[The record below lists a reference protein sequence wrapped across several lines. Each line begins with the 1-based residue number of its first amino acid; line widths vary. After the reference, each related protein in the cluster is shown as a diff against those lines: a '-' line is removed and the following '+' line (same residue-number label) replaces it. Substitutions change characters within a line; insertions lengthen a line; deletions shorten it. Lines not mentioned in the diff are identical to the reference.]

1 MHTKSPHISVPGQSI
16 LNRVLSIPA
25 EEFQSW
31 SEFSQELA
39 TSLAFEFFIIRYNP
53 FIPAESVAKSVFKR
67 LEEEKGGIASQEYAQ
82 IKAGLK
88 DFWEEYMKDQNF
100 KAKVKQRLAAIVPA
114 EHIVTSPNAL
124 VECAT
129 DATDLRLEV
138 PMLLVAPGSTEEV
151 QRIISLAN
159 ELEFSIV
166 PRGGGSGLTGG
177 AIPAARRTIILSLS
191 RMKSILSIDTQNM
204 ILCAQTGVIT
214 LNAIEAVD
222 EQGLLFTVDPASKA
236 SSSLGGNISENAGG
250 PFAFEYG
257 TTLDNVLSYTMVQP
271 LGHIITI
278 KRRNH
283 PRHKILPQETA
294 IFDVMD
300 HEGNLI
306 RTVSLEGS
314 EIRAPGL
321 GKDVSNKMLGGLPG
335 IQKEGV
341 DGIITEACFTLHP
354 KPAHSQTLCLE
365 FFGQSMHNA
374 MLVITDLVQLRDHI
388 REQGD
393 LVKMSSLEEFGTKYV
408 QAIEY
413 QKKSQKYEGEPISV
427 LLIQIDSSD
436 PVALEQIKQD
446 IVAIAEKVHNVDVFV
461 ARSEKE
467 AEEFWHDRHRLSAI
481 TKHTSGFKINE
492 DVVIP
497 IQAIPEFANFI
508 EELNLHYLA
517 RAYRK
522 ALQQVSEL
530 NQVDPGDEFID
541 MEMTF
546 ANKILKRKI
555 SSKKLSEQ
563 EFELQIYYF
572 FQDLISRFP
581 QHNQDLEGIHRHM
594 STTRV
599 IIANHMH
606 AGDGN
611 CHVNLPVNSN
621 DQEMLRLAEE
631 AAGKV
636 FRKVLELNGSV
647 SGEHGIGITKI
658 AFLDQKKI
666 QDLYAY
672 KQEVDPKNLLNPGK
686 LVQSGIQQIP
696 YTFSFN
702 RLIQDIAKTSLPHKD
717 KLIELLHTIQTCS
730 RCGKCKQVCPMYYPE
745 KGFLY
750 HPRNKIITL
759 GALIEALYY
768 SLLDKGQPDKHIMK
782 ALEDILE
789 RCTGCGKCTDICP
802 VKINIPD
809 QVLSMR
815 SFLEEDFWTGQH
827 PIKSRVLGYL
837 SRNPERIPT
846 AAKISSIGQSVQQ
859 HTVAKLPKAWR
870 ERRDHILLR
879 EPAPSLDFT
888 NLYQVL
894 HLKDPPILWPAGHRP
909 GAPISGV
916 YYFPGCGASLFS
928 REIGLAAIN
937 LLLSLGTAVILPPKQ
952 QCCGYPLLVSGYQQ
966 EYRRTQYA
974 ANEGIAQAMTL
985 ADEHHIQLQAVVTS
999 CGTCRES
1006 LLKTKI
1012 LSRKN
1017 EGPALLDVMQYVYE
1031 RFGQVIQEQVK
1042 AEHRDNT
1049 EHPTQPLL
1057 FHSSCHSEW
1066 SGLPANTSSKVY
1078 AQALST
1084 MLDRPVKLSPGCCG
1098 ESGLGALTSPH
1109 IYNTIRHRKK
1119 EQLEHDIEGYPL
1131 DLPVLVSCPSCKIG
1145 IRRILLDLQPRREVL
1160 HAVEYINRVLYGQ
1173 NWSKQLQQGLKSSTY
1188 TPAQTDMLP

>member
-1 MHTKSPHISVPGQSI
+1 MHNKTPHISVPGQTI

-25 EEFQSW
+25 EEFRSW
-31 SEFSQELA
+31 SESTQELA
-39 TSLAFEFFIIRYNP
+39 TSLSFEFFIVRYNP

-67 LEEEKGGIASQEYAQ
+67 LEAEKGGIAPGEYAQ
-82 IKAGLK
+82 IKNGLES
-88 DFWEEYMKDQNF
+88 FWEEYQNDQQF
-100 KAKVKQRLAAIVPA
+100 KSQVKQRLAQIMPS
-114 EHIVTSPNAL
+114 EHIVTAPNAL

-129 DATDLRLEV
+129 DATDLRLEI

-151 QRIISLAN
+151 QRIIALAN
-159 ELEFSIV
+159 EMEFSIV

-191 RMKSILSIDTQNM
+191 RMKSILSIDTYDM
-204 ILCAQTGVIT
+204 VLCAQTGVIT
-214 LNAIEAVD
+214 LNAIEAVA
-222 EQGLLFTVDPASKA
+222 EHGLLFTVDPASKA

-257 TTLDNVLSYTMVQP
+257 TTLDNILSYTMVQP
-271 LGHIITI
+271 SGQSITVT
-278 KRRNH
+278 RRNH
-283 PRHKILPQETA
+283 PRHKILPRETA
-294 IFDVMD
+294 VFDVTD
-300 HEGNLI
+300 HQGNLL
-306 RTVSLEGS
+306 RTVSLEGGD
-314 EIRAPGL
+314 IRAPGL
-321 GKDVSNKMLGGLPG
+321 GKDVSNKVLGGLPG

-341 DGIITEACFTLHP
+341 DGIITEACFTLYP
-354 KPAHSQTLCLE
+354 KPEHSQTLCLE

-374 MLVITDLVQLRDHI
+374 MRVITELVQLRDRI

-413 QKKSQKYEGEPISV
+413 EKKSQKYEGEPISV
-427 LLIQIDSSD
+427 LLIQIDSGD
-436 PVALEQIKQD
+436 LQALEQIKQD
-446 IVAIAEKVHNVDVFV
+446 IVAIAEKVDNVDVFV
-461 ARSEKE
+461 ARDEKE

-497 IQAIPEFANFI
+497 IQAIPEFADFI

-530 NQVDPGDEFID
+530 DQVDPGDEFID

-546 ANKILKRKI
+546 ANKVLKRKI
-555 SSKKLSEQ
+555 SSKKLAEQ
-563 EFELQIYYF
+563 EFELQIHYF
-572 FQDLISRFP
+572 FQDLISRHP
-581 QHNQDLEGIHRHM
+581 QHAQDLEDIHRHM
-594 STTRV
+594 SSTRI

-636 FRKVLELNGSV
+636 FRKVLELSGSV

-666 QDLYAY
+666 QDLFAY
-672 KQEVDPKNLLNPGK
+672 KQQVDPKNLLNPGK

-717 KLIELLHTIQTCS
+717 KLIELLRTIQTCS

-745 KGFLY
+745 RGFLY

-768 SLLDKGQPDKHIMK
+768 SLLDKGQPDKHIMES
-782 ALEDILE
+782 LEDILE
-789 RCTGCGKCTDICP
+789 RCTACGKCTAICP
-802 VKINIPD
+802 VKINVPD

-827 PIKSRVLGYL
+827 PIKTRVMKYL
-837 SRNPERIPT
+837 SRNPERVPA
-846 AAKISSIGQSVQQ
+846 AAKVSSIGQSVQKQ
-859 HTVAKLPKAWR
+859 TIARLPRSWR
-870 ERRDHILLR
+870 ERRTNILFR

-894 HLKDPPILWPAGHRP
+894 QPGEPPILWPRGHRP
-909 GAPISGV
+909 GAPVSGV

-928 REIGLAAIN
+928 KEIGLAAIN
-937 LLLSLGTAVILPPKQ
+937 LLLSLGTAVIIPPRQ
-952 QCCGYPLLVSGYQQ
+952 QCCGYPLLASGSHQ
-966 EYRRTQYA
+966 EYRATQNA
-974 ANEGIAQAMTL
+974 ADEGIGRAISLAQ
-985 ADEHHIQLQAVVTS
+985 EHRIQLRAVVTS

-1006 LLKTKI
+1006 LLRTRTM
-1012 LSRKN
+1012 SRKN
-1017 EGPALLDVMQYVYE
+1017 ADPKLLDILQYVDQRYGARIE
-1031 RFGQVIQEQVK
+1031 EQVK
-1042 AEHRDNT
+1042 AGRSAQEEDRDVSR
-1049 EHPTQPLL
+1049 HPLL
-1057 FHSSCHSEW
+1057 LHSSCHSEW
-1066 SGLPANTSSKVY
+1066 SGLPANTSSQVY
-1078 AQALST
+1078 ALALSR
-1084 MLDRPVKLSPGCCG
+1084 MLDQPVKLSPGCCG

-1109 IYNTIRHRKK
+1109 IYNTIRDRKK
-1119 EQLEHDIEGYPL
+1119 AQLALDIQDYPL
-1131 DLPVLVSCPSCKIG
+1131 QLPVVVSCPSCKIG
-1145 IRRILLDLQPRREVL
+1145 IRRILLDLQPKREVI
-1160 HAVEYINRVLYGQ
+1160 HALEYINRVVYGREWAKKIQ
-1173 NWSKQLQQGLKSSTY
+1173 NELKSGEFNS
-1188 TPAQTDMLP
+1188 A

>member
-1 MHTKSPHISVPGQSI
+1 M
-16 LNRVLSIPA
+16 
-25 EEFQSW
+25 
-31 SEFSQELA
+31 A
-39 TSLAFEFFIIRYNP
+39 TNLAFELFIIRYNP
-53 FIPAESVAKSVFKR
+53 FIPAESVANSVFKR
-67 LEEEKGGIASQEYAQ
+67 LEAEKGSLTSEEYAQ
-82 IKAGLK
+82 IKSGLEAFWD
-88 DFWEEYMKDQNF
+88 DFQKDQRF
-100 KAKVKQRLAAIVPA
+100 KSKVKQRLGRILPE
-114 EHIVTSPNAL
+114 EHIVSSPNSL

-151 QRIISLAN
+151 RRIMDLAN
-159 ELEFSIV
+159 ELEFYIV

-177 AIPAARRTIILSLS
+177 AIPAARRSIILSLS
-191 RMKSILSIDTQNM
+191 RMKSILSIDTYDM
-204 ILCAQTGVIT
+204 VLCAQSGVIT
-214 LNAIEAVD
+214 LNAIEAVAEHD
-222 EQGLLFTVDPASKA
+222 LLFTVDPASKA

-257 TTLDNVLSYTMVQP
+257 TTLDNILNYTMVQP
-271 LGHIITI
+271 DGEIITV

-294 IFDVMD
+294 IFDVLD
-300 HEGNLI
+300 HEGDLL

-321 GKDVSNKMLGGLPG
+321 GKDVSNKVLGGLPG

-341 DGIITEACFTLHP
+341 DGIITEACFTLYP

-374 MLVITDLVQLRDHI
+374 MLVIKDLVQLRDRI

-413 QKKSQKYEGEPISV
+413 KKKSQKYEGEPISV

-436 PVALEQIKQD
+436 ADALEQVKRD
-446 IVAIAEKVHNVDVFV
+446 IVTIADKVHNVDVFV
-461 ARSEKE
+461 AGNEKE
-467 AEEFWHDRHRLSAI
+467 AEQFWHDRHRLSAI

-497 IQAIPEFANFI
+497 INAIPEFADFI
-508 EELNLHYLA
+508 EELNLYYLA

-530 NQVDPGDEFID
+530 KHVDLGDEFID
-541 MEMTF
+541 MEIAF
-546 ANKILKRKI
+546 ATKVIKGKI
-555 SSKKLSEQ
+555 SSKKLPEQ
-563 EFELQIYYF
+563 EFELQIHYF
-572 FQDLISRFP
+572 FQDLISRYS
-581 QHNQDLEGIHRHM
+581 QHAQDLEDIHRHM
-594 STTRV
+594 SATRV

-621 DQEMLRLAEE
+621 DHEMLRLAEE

-636 FRKVLELNGSV
+636 FEKVLELTGSV

-666 QDLYAY
+666 QDLFAY
-672 KQEVDPKNLLNPGK
+672 KQQVDPKNLLNPGK

-717 KLIELLHTIQTCS
+717 KLIELLRTIQTCS

-759 GALIEALYY
+759 GALVEALYY
-768 SLLDKGQPDKHIMK
+768 SLLDQGQPDKHVMQ

-789 RCTGCGKCTDICP
+789 RCTACGKCTAICP

-815 SFLEEDFWTGQH
+815 SFLEEDFWKGQH
-827 PIKSRVLGYL
+827 PVKSRVLGYL
-837 SRNPERIPT
+837 SRNPERIPA
-846 AAKISSIGQSVQQ
+846 AAKLSSIGQSVQKK
-859 HTVAKLPKAWR
+859 TVARLPKAWR
-870 ERRDHILLR
+870 ERRNNILLR

-888 NLYQVL
+888 NLYQVV
-894 HLKDPPILWPAGHRP
+894 HLNDTPILWPHGHSP
-909 GAPISGV
+909 GDVVSGV

-928 REIGLAAIN
+928 RDIGLAAIN
-937 LLLSLGTAVILPPKQ
+937 LLLNLGIAVIIPPKQ
-952 QCCGYPLLVSGYQQ
+952 QCCGYPLLVSGSHQ
-966 EYRRTQYA
+966 EYRKTQDA
-974 ANEGIAQAMTL
+974 ANRGMAEAISL
-985 ADEHHIQLQAVVTS
+985 AKEHHIDLQAVLTS

-1006 LLKTKI
+1006 LLKTKT
-1012 LSRKN
+1012 LSGKD
-1017 EGPALLDVMQYVYE
+1017 GHPQLMDVMQYVHDYHAAQINE
-1031 RFGQVIQEQVK
+1031 LAKAQEGWPPK
-1042 AEHRDNT
+1042 
-1049 EHPTQPLL
+1049 HPLV

-1066 SGLPANTSSKVY
+1066 NGLPANTSSHVY
-1078 AQALST
+1078 AQALSR
-1084 MLDRPVKLSPGCCG
+1084 MLEAPIRLSPGCCG
-1098 ESGLGALTSPH
+1098 ESGLGALTSPR
-1109 IYNTIRHRKK
+1109 IYNTLRQRKMD
-1119 EQLEHDIEGYPL
+1119 QLTQDIVDYPH
-1131 DLPVLVSCPSCKIG
+1131 DLPILVSCPSCKIG
-1145 IRRILLDLQPRREVL
+1145 IRRVLLDLQPHRSVQ
-1160 HAVEYINRVLYGQ
+1160 HTVEYINRILYGPQ
-1173 NWSKQLQQGLKSSTY
+1173 WSKQIHKDLKAGAHT
-1188 TPAQTDMLP
+1188 AE